1 MRIVLRYML
10 HFGGPGY
17 VILALASNVIANA
30 VLLGTTWWLSVWV
43 NAYNKKEAVNVAF
56 YITIYAAFNFGQ
68 ALLSG
73 ISSLIFNRGAWLA
86 ARKLHRGLT
95 EGVLNVSLGWW
106 KNVPVGRVV
115 NRFSRDVGSL

>member
-1 MRIVLRYML
+1 MLR
-10 HFGGPGY
+10 FGGPGY
-17 VILALASNVIANA
+17 VILALASMVISA
-30 VLLGTTWWLSVWV
+30 VALLATTWWLSVWV

-68 ALLSG
+68 ILLRG
-73 ISSLIFNRGAWLA
+73 VGSLIFNRGAWLA
-86 ARKLHRGLT
+86 ARKLHRGLI

-106 KNVPVGRVV
+106 KNIPVGRVV